1 MTNYSNSASFPNSL
15 HEIKPLII
23 GIRKSRAY
31 TNFGVLRLET
41 RTTTFSSLTRVR
53 PCLNFQFSDRRDR
66 NVLTLN
72 SIIFLLLLFNCFLT
86 LILVVRISSLVYKCL
101 LLLVMV
107 TLDCVV
113 DYKFFD

>member
-1 MTNYSNSASFPNSL
+1 
-15 HEIKPLII
+15 
-23 GIRKSRAY
+23 
-31 TNFGVLRLET
+31 
-41 RTTTFSSLTRVR
+41 
-53 PCLNFQFSDRRDR
+53 
-66 NVLTLN
+66 VLTLN